1 MQRAVS
7 GVTIRLYRLAFKKM
21 AICQNILSYFK
32 NLDISQNICY
42 YHNTGVTQMPLIP
55 QSCPSCSS
63 PLVVTQLACTVCG
76 TGVVGKFELSPFFRL
91 SPESL
96 HFLEVFVRN
105 RGNVK
110 EVERETGES
119 YWAIRRRLDEVIA
132 EMGMEAAQADEI
144 STRRQ
149 EILGR
154 LSRGEINVQE
164 ATRLLAQIKGDHP

>member
-1 MQRAVS
+1 LFF
-7 GVTIRLYRLAFKKM
+7 IKYIDNYK
-21 AICQNILSYFK
+21 
-32 NLDISQNICY
+32 NICY
-42 YHNTGVTQMPLIP
+42 YKDIGVPQMPLIP

-63 PLVVTQLACTVCG
+63 PLVVTQLNCTVCG

-96 HFLEVFVRN
+96 KFLEFFVRN

-110 EVERETGES
+110 EMERETGDS
-119 YWAIRRRLDEVIA
+119 YWAIRRQLDEVIT
-132 EMGMEAAQADEI
+132 EMGIEPPNKDDI

-149 EILGR
+149 EILAR

-164 ATRLLAQIKGDHP
+164 ATKLLSQIKGDHS

>member
-1 MQRAVS
+1 
-7 GVTIRLYRLAFKKM
+7 
-21 AICQNILSYFK
+21 
-32 NLDISQNICY
+32 
-42 YHNTGVTQMPLIP
+42 MPLIP
-55 QSCPSCSS
+55 QTCPSCSS
-63 PLVVTQLACTVCG
+63 PLVVTQLTCTVCG

-91 SPESL
+91 SHDSL

-110 EVERETGES
+110 EMERETGES

-132 EMGMEAAQADEI
+132 EMGMETPQPEEDL

-149 EILGR
+149 EILAR

-164 ATRLLAQIKGDHP
+164 ATQYLSQLKGDRS

>member
-1 MQRAVS
+1 
-7 GVTIRLYRLAFKKM
+7 
-21 AICQNILSYFK
+21 
-32 NLDISQNICY
+32 
-42 YHNTGVTQMPLIP
+42 MPLIP
-55 QSCPSCSS
+55 QSCPSCSA
-63 PLVVTQLACTVCG
+63 PLVVTQLNCTACG

-119 YWAIRRRLDEVIA
+119 YWAIRRRLDEVIT
-132 EMGMEAAQADEI
+132 EMGMEAPREVDL

-149 EILGR
+149 EILSR

-164 ATRLLAQIKGDHP
+164 ATQLLSQIKGDRS

>member
-1 MQRAVS
+1 
-7 GVTIRLYRLAFKKM
+7 
-21 AICQNILSYFK
+21 
-32 NLDISQNICY
+32 
-42 YHNTGVTQMPLIP
+42 MPLIP

-63 PLVVTQLACTVCG
+63 PLVVTQLNCTACG

-96 HFLEVFVRN
+96 KFLEVFVRN

-110 EVERETGES
+110 EMERETGES
-119 YWAIRRRLDEVIA
+119 YWAIRRQLDEVIT
-132 EMGMEAAQADEI
+132 EMGMEAPKEDDL

-149 EILGR
+149 EILAQ

-164 ATRLLAQIKGDHP
+164 ATRLLSQLKGDNS

>member
-1 MQRAVS
+1 
-7 GVTIRLYRLAFKKM
+7 
-21 AICQNILSYFK
+21 
-32 NLDISQNICY
+32 
-42 YHNTGVTQMPLIP
+42 MPLIP
-55 QSCPSCSS
+55 QTCPSCSS
-63 PLVVTQLACTVCG
+63 PLVVTQLNCTVCG

-96 HFLEVFVRN
+96 RFLEVFVRN

-110 EVERETGES
+110 EMERDTGES
-119 YWAIRRRLDEVIA
+119 YWAIRRRLDEVIT
-132 EMGMEAAQADEI
+132 EMGMEAPQTVDDL

-164 ATRLLAQIKGDHP
+164 ATQLLSELKGDHS